1 MLTPLFGAE
10 DATIPVT
17 RAAAEA
23 AACDMQ
29 MEREALPTLLDW
41 EKIAANADELVVYT
55 IALEA
60 IVVMQ
65 ALQYRDYRLYATA
78 AARDGEGAGRR
89 LLESKEWNEVTLY
102 ALLLSYTLLDKY
114 LIEGRELAR
123 EVHDG
128 LRIRRIPGWQEYW
141 RAPFTLTGCALWS
154 SIRVGLRWA
163 TRPSAGLRTCKT
175 IRLDLSSPCPTSRR
189 RRDRM
194 YPPPS
199 TPSSATRADPA
210 HTIAVGGEAAVR
222 DRVLRV
228 LGRHGPARDEGVRRD
243 APRGRLPRGLRAR
256 GARGGRG
263 RENFPVQEARGG
275 CALDR
280 GQVQVPQG
288 QEHPKAAHGPYER

>member
-123 EVHDG
+123 EVHEG
-128 LRIRRIPGWQEYW
+128 LRTRRIPGWQEYW
-141 RAPFTLTGCALWS
+141 PGPFH
-154 SIRVGLRWA
+154 V
-163 TRPSAGLRTCKT
+163 
-175 IRLDLSSPCPTSRR
+175 
-189 RRDRM
+189 
-194 YPPPS
+194 
-199 TPSSATRADPA
+199 
-210 HTIAVGGEAAVR
+210 
-222 DRVLRV
+222 DRVRAVVVDTCWPTVGYTSQRGTTHMQDYTTRLV
-228 LGRHGPARDEGVRRD
+228 LAVSHLTKEKEPHVS
-243 APRGRLPRGLRAR
+243 PPLH
-256 GARGGRG
+256 
-263 RENFPVQEARGG
+263 PVVG
-275 CALDR
+275 
-280 GQVQVPQG
+280 
-288 QEHPKAAHGPYER
+288 Y